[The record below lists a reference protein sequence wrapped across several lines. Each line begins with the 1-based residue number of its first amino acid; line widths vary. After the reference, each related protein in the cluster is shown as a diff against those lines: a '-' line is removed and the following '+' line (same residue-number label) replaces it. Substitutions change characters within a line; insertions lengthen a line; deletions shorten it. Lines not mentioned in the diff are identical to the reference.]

1 MRLKRDKLWGVS
13 YFTNWIFSQFL
24 NTILIE
30 RSIETVNP
38 SCFVP
43 PANRFKRSIRP
54 NQIYLFQSNSFIF
67 TNSFSRALWSPSGEL
82 RRRFDQFNHKMI
94 RFHLYGSMYHVS
106 ATVIYSQRRAWVILI
121 TGHLTKYLNLAV
133 DLFYRAVN
141 SIFRRSERIARFLS
155 CRETPLTIRYP
166 SKNWIEH
173 TFTRI
178 GLCDQRKY

>member
-1 MRLKRDKLWGVS
+1 MWNEVVLPVRVSQMEESRINLGQMRLKRDKLWGVS
-13 YFTNWIFSQFL
+13 YFTIWISSQFL

-38 SCFVP
+38 ELFRTTSKSF
-43 PANRFKRSIRP
+43 RP

-94 RFHLYGSMYHVS
+94 RFHLYGSIYHVS

-141 SIFRRSERIARFLS
+141 SIF
-155 CRETPLTIRYP
+155 
-166 SKNWIEH
+166 
-173 TFTRI
+173 
-178 GLCDQRKY
+178 

>member
-1 MRLKRDKLWGVS
+1 MFLISPTDHEFLVSFQIPFLLRDRLR
-13 YFTNWIFSQFL
+13 
-24 NTILIE
+24 
-30 RSIETVNP
+30 RSTP

-43 PANRFKRSIRP
+43 PANRFKRQIRP

-141 SIFRRSERIARFLS
+141 SIFWTLWANS
-155 CRETPLTIRYP
+155 TISVMSWNAVNYKVP
-166 SKNWIEH
+166 
-173 TFTRI
+173 
-178 GLCDQRKY
+178 